1 LRRLRVLEVDQ
12 DLGAALDQDAYARAR
27 QGCTAETIAL
37 TFQLRGVPA
46 RLYDDG
52 SLELS
57 TADVTVVIFG
67 RDRRQLVAAAE
78 ALWTPA
84 EAPMDVGVREE
95 LPPPVPGAQNGTLGC

>member
-1 LRRLRVLEVDQ
+1 
-12 DLGAALDQDAYARAR
+12 
-27 QGCTAETIAL
+27 
-37 TFQLRGVPA
+37 
-46 RLYDDG
+46 
-52 SLELS
+52 LS